1 VTISSGW
8 RVFYDFEMTS
18 TSPPSSLSF
27 AIRGMTC
34 TNCAKSI
41 ERGVRKLQ
49 GVQEATVNFAL
60 AQLTVSWAPEAEV
73 SGPLIEKKVK
83 ALGFEAWVLPDSE
96 KPEAPS
102 EDLQEQS
109 ARLELRRA
117 YQAGCLAL
125 PVAVLHMGGFHGAG
139 ALAVEAIFATI
150 LQFTAG
156 LPFYRGAFRALAN
169 RSANMD
175 VLVALGTTAAWAFSV
190 VVLAWP
196 AAFPG
201 EGVFFETSALLL
213 FFIRVGKYLE
223 ARARGKASQ
232 ALRGLL
238 NLAPRIAHRLT
249 AADGLEDVPVSVL
262 ATDDRFRVRPGEKI
276 PTDGVV
282 LNGQSS
288 VDESLLTGESM
299 PVQKGPGSQ
308 VTGGTL
314 NQQGVLVVRATR
326 VGRDTVLAQIS
337 RLVQEAQAQRAP
349 VEHLADRVS
358 SVFVPAVVA
367 ISGVTFL
374 AWYFLFSTA
383 IVGRDP
389 FLFALTA
396 ATAVLVIACPCAL
409 GLATPTAV
417 LVGTST
423 GLLRGILFRNPAV
436 LEAISHLELVL
447 LDKTGTLTV
456 GKPQVVKVYAAP
468 GQTGERILTLAQTA
482 ESVSNHPLA
491 RAVVDYASRLGL
503 KSLPLEEVE
512 EIPGHGVRCRSQGK
526 LLLVGGVRLMEQHAI
541 DLSPIA
547 GPLSSEAAK
556 GRTPVVIGY
565 DGKAV
570 GILGMADPLRPSAA
584 AAMTRL
590 KELGLELEMITGDQE
605 PVAAA
610 IAAEAGLANWRS
622 RLLPSDKIVVLKQY
636 QAAGRVVAM
645 VGDGINDAAALAQA
659 DVGIALG
666 SGTDIAREAGAIVLM
681 RSDLADVA
689 RAIELGRA
697 TMRVVH
703 QNLFLSLA
711 YNALGIPLAAGCLY
725 PVTGHLLP
733 PELAG
738 LAMALSS
745 VSVVANALRL
755 RHALPEEKKTRAG

>member
-1 VTISSGW
+1 
-8 RVFYDFEMTS
+8 MHPAS
-18 TSPPSSLSF
+18 TSVSLNF
-27 AIRGMTC
+27 AVRGMTC
-34 TNCAKSI
+34 ANCAKGI
-41 ERGVRKLQ
+41 ERSIRKMQ

-60 AQLTVSWAPEAEV
+60 ARLTVFWAPEAEA
-73 SGPLIEKKVK
+73 SGPNIERKVR
-83 ALGFEAWVLPDSE
+83 ALGFEAWLLPDSE
-96 KPEAPS
+96 APETPA

-117 YQAGCLAL
+117 YQAGFLAL
-125 PVAVLHMGGFHGAG
+125 PVAAIHLLGVHDG
-139 ALAVEAIFATI
+139 LAIGVEAVFATI

-169 RSANMD
+169 RNANMD

-238 NLAPRIAHRLT
+238 NLAPRTAHRLT

-282 LNGQSS
+282 LGGQSS
-288 VDESLLTGESM
+288 VDESLITGESM

-337 RLVQEAQAQRAP
+337 RLVQEAQAHRAP

-358 SVFVPAVVA
+358 AIFVPAVVA
-367 ISGVTFL
+367 ISMATFL
-374 AWYFLFSTA
+374 AWYLIFSAA

-389 FLFALTA
+389 LLFALTA

-423 GLLRGILFRNPAV
+423 GLLKGILFRNPAV
-436 LEAISHLELVL
+436 LESLTRLEVVL
-447 LDKTGTLTV
+447 LDKTGTLTL

-468 GQTGERILTLAQTA
+468 GQTGERVLSLAQAA

-491 RAVVDYASRLGL
+491 RAVVDYAARLGL
-503 KSLPLEEVE
+503 KTLPIEEIE
-512 EIPGHGVRCRSQGK
+512 EIPGHGVRCLSQGK
-526 LLLVGGVRLMEQHAI
+526 LLLTGGIRLMEQFSI

-556 GRTPVVIGY
+556 GHTPVVIGY
-565 DGKAV
+565 DGKAIGV
-570 GILGMADPLRPSAA
+570 LGMADPLRPGAA
-584 AAMTRL
+584 EAMTRL
-590 KELGLELEMITGDQE
+590 KELGLELAMVTGDQE

-610 IAAEAGLANWRS
+610 IAAEAGIVDCRA
-622 RLLPSDKIVVLKQY
+622 RLLPADKISVLTEY
-636 QAAGRVVAM
+636 QKAGRVVAM

-755 RHALPEEKKTRAG
+755 RNALPETKKVRAG